1 MNSLDRAIELV
12 VRWKTDRQKQ
22 RAEILS
28 RLEAVV
34 KECQA
39 ALQVWQG
46 YLAKPGAPGDQWT
59 IMSWVGPDRAKQL
72 HEINLRAKEN
82 LEQVSRMAG
91 PEAGRFIGLE
101 ANVDVVEMAYRMLK
115 PGETGIEAATS
126 AAQRQRERMDY
137 LQGLMQRLRSTKPGQ
152 KATSVMSAGSKVSA
166 KKTAVK
172 KAKPKNV
179 ARGAKKKA
187 APAKK

>member
-1 MNSLDRAIELV
+1 MNSLDRAIELA

-28 RLEAVV
+28 RLEAVI

-59 IMSWVGPDRAKQL
+59 IMSWVGSDRAKQL

-82 LEQVSRMAG
+82 VEQVCRMAG
-91 PEAGRFIGLE
+91 PQAGRFIGLE
-101 ANVDVVEMAYRMLK
+101 ANVDVVEMAYRMFK

-137 LQGLMQRLRSTKPGQ
+137 LQGLMQRLRSVKPGQ
-152 KATSVMSAGSKVSA
+152 KATSVMSAGSKA
-166 KKTAVK
+166 PTKKTAVK

-179 ARGAKKKA
+179 ARGAKKKT

>member
-1 MNSLDRAIELV
+1 MNSLDQAIELIS
-12 VRWKTDRQKQ
+12 RWKADRQKQ
-22 RAEILS
+22 RAEVLS
-28 RLEAVV
+28 RLEAVA

-82 LEQVSRMAG
+82 VEEVCRMAG
-91 PEAGRFIGLE
+91 SQSGRFIGLE
-101 ANVDVVEMAYRMLK
+101 ANADVIEMAYRMLK

-126 AAQRQRERMDY
+126 AVQQLQERMNY
-137 LQGLMQRLRSTKPGQ
+137 VQGLMQRIRSAKPAPKVTTVMAAGK
-152 KATSVMSAGSKVSA
+152 KATA
-166 KKTAVK
+166 KKSV
-172 KAKPKNV
+172 AKRAKLKNV

-187 APAKK
+187 APPKK